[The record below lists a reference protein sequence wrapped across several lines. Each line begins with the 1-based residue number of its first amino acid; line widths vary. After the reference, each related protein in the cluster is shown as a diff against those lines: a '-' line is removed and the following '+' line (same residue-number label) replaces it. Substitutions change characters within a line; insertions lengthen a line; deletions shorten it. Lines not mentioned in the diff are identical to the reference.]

1 MHKPA
6 KDQTRDNRIM
16 KVNSN
21 EMLPEGYKMTE
32 LGALPEEWELVR
44 LGKATKTIKGRKPN
58 YLSQSLQ
65 EKSIPYLTAEYFRTG
80 IPSRFVLK
88 EGNDFIEV
96 GKDEIVFIWDGSNAG
111 DVFIGLDGALAST
124 MIKIIPDNF
133 IYPKF
138 LYYFL
143 KTTYDFLN
151 AKTTGSTIPHINKN
165 LFNNLSF
172 PLPPLPEQQKIA
184 AVLSAVQEAKEK
196 TQAVIDAT
204 KVLKKSMMKHLFTY
218 GPVPPEETE
227 NVPLKETEIGK
238 VPEDWEVEK
247 LGDLST
253 KKLIKVQFGFPCGKW
268 NDKGIGIAQVRP
280 FNINENGNI
289 DLTVLKYIETD
300 NDIGKYLLQ
309 KEDIIF
315 NNTNSEELVG
325 KTAFWKDGKIK
336 YVLSNHMTIIR
347 IVDKS
352 KLNAYFL
359 AKYLHKRWNDGFYK
373 TICRRHVNQ
382 SSISLARLN
391 DISLPLPP
399 LPVQQKIASILSA
412 IDAKIEAEEN
422 KKQALE
428 ELFKTLLHNLMTAK
442 IRVNHLEIK
451 V

>member
-204 KVLKKSMMKHLFTY
+204 KALKKSMMKHLFTY

-238 VPEDWEVEK
+238 VPVEWEVVK
-247 LGDLST
+247 LGE
-253 KKLIKVQFGFPCGKW
+253 
-268 NDKGIGIAQVRP
+268 IA
-280 FNINENGNI
+280 ENRKE
-289 DLTVLKYIETD
+289 TVD
-300 NDIGKYLLQ
+300 PN
-309 KEDIIF
+309 KEDIIYVGLEHI
-315 NNTNSEELVG
+315 NSG
-325 KTAFWKDGKIK
+325 D
-336 YVLSNHMTIIR
+336 
-347 IVDKS
+347 S
-352 KLNAYFL
+352 KL
-359 AKYLHKRWNDGFYK
+359 KRYGNSREIKSSKSRFYK
-373 TICRRHVNQ
+373 DDILYAKLRPYLDKGILAEFEGICSTDILVIKPNKELINPQFLTDLLHMPNFLDFATKSMTGVNHPRT
-382 SSISLARLN
+382 SWSILKTFK
-391 DISLPLPP
+391 IPLLP

-428 ELFKTLLHNLMTAK
+428 ELFKTLLDNLMTAK
-442 IRVNHLEIK
+442 IRVNTLDVPI
-451 V
+451 

>member
-1 MHKPA
+1 M
-6 KDQTRDNRIM
+6 
-16 KVNSN
+16 NSTTN
-21 EMLPEGYKMTE
+21 ETLPQGYKMTE
-32 LGALPEEWELVR
+32 LGPLPEEWEVVKLGEVADVNY
-44 LGKATKTIKGRKPN
+44 GKANTKEIGNIPVVGSGGIYTSTKTPLVNYPTIVIGRKGTAGKAWLFLKPCYPSDTTF
-58 YLSQSLQ
+58 YLSW
-65 EKSIPYLTAEYFRTG
+65 EK
-80 IPSRFVLK
+80 
-88 EGNDFIEV
+88 
-96 GKDEIVFIWDGSNAG
+96 EI
-111 DVFIGLDGALAST
+111 DV
-124 MIKIIPDNF
+124 NF
-133 IYPKF
+133 IYN
-138 LYYFL
+138 YMV
-143 KTTYDFLN
+143 LN
-151 AKTTGSTIPHINKN
+151 PLSGEHAKTTLPSLQKSDLLNFA
-165 LFNNLSF
+165 L
-172 PLPPLPEQQKIA
+172 PLPPLAEQQKIA

-196 TQAVIDAT
+196 TQVVIDAI
-204 KVLKKSMMKHLFTY
+204 KALKKSMMKHLFTY

-238 VPEDWEVEK
+238 VPEDWEVVK

-300 NDIGKYLLQ
+300 NDIGNYLLQ

-391 DISLPLPP
+391 DIALPLPP
-399 LPVQQKIASILSA
+399 LPVQQSIASILSA
-412 IDAKIEAEEN
+412 IDAKIEAEEK
-422 KKQALE
+422 KKQAIE

-442 IRVNHLEIK
+442 IRVNNLEIK

>member
-204 KVLKKSMMKHLFTY
+204 KALKKSMMKHLFTY

-238 VPEDWEVEK
+238 VPVEWEVVK
-247 LGDLST
+247 LGEVAE
-253 KKLIKVQFGFPCGKW
+253 IKGGKRLP
-268 NDKGIGIAQVRP
+268 KGHSFSPVP
-280 FNINENGNI
+280 T
-289 DLTVLKYIETD
+289 LYP
-300 NDIGKYLLQ
+300 Y
-309 KEDIIF
+309 
-315 NNTNSEELVG
+315 
-325 KTAFWKDGKIK
+325 
-336 YVLSNHMTIIR
+336 IR
-347 IVDKS
+347 IVDFYKGSVKLKNLQYLKPEDREIIKNYIITTQDVYISIAGTIGLVGTIPKDLDKANITENAARLIILDSS
-352 KLNAYFL
+352 KLDKLFVVGFL
-359 AKYLHKRWNDGFYK
+359 SSKQGQNEIIIRTTK
-373 TICRRHVNQ
+373 TSQ
-382 SSISLARLN
+382 PKLALTR
-391 DISLPLPP
+391 IKQIPIPLPP

-428 ELFKTLLHNLMTAK
+428 ELFKTLLDNLMTAK
-442 IRVNHLEIK
+442 IRVNTLDVPI
-451 V
+451 

>member
-196 TQAVIDAT
+196 TQAVIDTT
-204 KVLKKSMMKHLFTY
+204 KALKKSMMKHLFTY
-218 GPVPPEETE
+218 GQVSPEETE
-227 NVPLKETEIGK
+227 NVQIKETEIGK
-238 VPEDWEVEK
+238 VPKDWEIVK
-247 LGDLST
+247 LGEVAEISSGGTPSRKRNEYWIDGNISWIKSEQCHDCYISVANEYITDLGLENSSAKMLKKGTVLLAMVGATIGKTGFLTFEACTNQNIAGIFST
-253 KKLIKVQFGFPCGKW
+253 NGLNNLFLYYALQSRYNEFEKIKGY
-268 NDKGIGIAQVRP
+268 GIA
-280 FNINENGNI
+280 N
-289 DLTVLKYIETD
+289 LS
-300 NDIGKYLLQ
+300 YLRQ
-309 KEDIIF
+309 F
-315 NNTNSEELVG
+315 
-325 KTAFWKDGKIK
+325 KI
-336 YVLSNHMTIIR
+336 
-347 IVDKS
+347 
-352 KLNAYFL
+352 
-359 AKYLHKRWNDGFYK
+359 
-373 TICRRHVNQ
+373 
-382 SSISLARLN
+382 
-391 DISLPLPP
+391 PLPP

-428 ELFKTLLHNLMTAK
+428 ELFKTLLDNLMTAK
-442 IRVNHLEIK
+442 IRVNTLDVPI
-451 V
+451 

>member
-204 KVLKKSMMKHLFTY
+204 KALKKSMMKHLFTY

-238 VPEDWEVEK
+238 VPVEWEVVK
-247 LGDLST
+247 LGE
-253 KKLIKVQFGFPCGKW
+253 
-268 NDKGIGIAQVRP
+268 IA
-280 FNINENGNI
+280 ENRKE
-289 DLTVLKYIETD
+289 TVD
-300 NDIGKYLLQ
+300 PN
-309 KEDIIF
+309 KEDIIYVGLEHI
-315 NNTNSEELVG
+315 NSG
-325 KTAFWKDGKIK
+325 D
-336 YVLSNHMTIIR
+336 
-347 IVDKS
+347 S
-352 KLNAYFL
+352 KLTRYGNSREI
-359 AKYLHKRWNDGFYK
+359 KSSKSRFYK
-373 TICRRHVNQ
+373 DDILYAKLRPYLDKGILAEFEGICSTDILVIKPNKELINPQFLTDLLHMPNFLDFATKSMTGVNHPRT
-382 SSISLARLN
+382 SWSILKTFK
-391 DISLPLPP
+391 IPLLP

-428 ELFKTLLHNLMTAK
+428 ELFKTLLDNLMTAK
-442 IRVNHLEIK
+442 IRVNTLDVPI
-451 V
+451 